1 MLYKKWENLKYNL
14 SFFYFKNSL
23 KKDLQDFSLS
33 LFPEKF
39 SQRLTFEEIKAIIL
53 NVVEWFITIK
63 DKP

>member
-1 MLYKKWENLKYNL
+1 MRQFKIQFK
-14 SFFYFKNSL
+14 FFLFKNSL

-39 SQRLTFEEIKAIIL
+39 SQRSPFEEIKAIIL

-63 DKP
+63 DEP

>member
-1 MLYKKWENLKYNL
+1 MRQFKIQFK
-14 SFFYFKNSL
+14 FFLFKNSL

-53 NVVEWFITIK
+53 NVVE
-63 DKP
+63 